1 MAEDDPANGS
11 ETAIPVTDPGPQR
24 HAGRRPL
31 PSDLPRERVV
41 IPAPAQ
47 CPCCGSA
54 RLTKLGESI
63 TETLE
68 VIPRRFRVIQTVR
81 EKFSCRDCETITQ
94 PPAPFHPLVRGRA
107 GPHLLASVLVGKF
120 AVHQPLNRQAAAF
133 AREGIALDTSTL
145 AAWFGYS
152 RDRRGEH
159 PATHLDG
166 WSGIVQADAYAGYNA
181 LAKPGRQPAPATLA
195 GCWAHARRGLFRL
208 AELGRAPLAV
218 EAVHRIDCLFK
229 VERTINGVVPQQ
241 RAALRQQFSA
251 PIVENL
257 MEWMHDSCSRMS
269 GKSPTPDSATR
280 FPKVM
285 LS

>member
-1 MAEDDPANGS
+1 MKELRWIRPPWLPGSATPAIVGASILPLTLMAGVASCRLMLTPATMPGKAGT
-11 ETAIPVTDPGPQR
+11 TACAR
-24 HAGRRPL
+24 HAG
-31 PSDLPRERVV
+31 
-41 IPAPAQ
+41 
-47 CPCCGSA
+47 G
-54 RLTKLGESI
+54 
-63 TETLE
+63 
-68 VIPRRFRVIQTVR
+68 
-81 EKFSCRDCETITQ
+81 
-94 PPAPFHPLVRGRA
+94 
-107 GPHLLASVLVGKF
+107 LL
-120 AVHQPLNRQAAAF
+120 
-133 AREGIALDTSTL
+133 
-145 AAWFGYS
+145 
-152 RDRRGEH
+152 
-159 PATHLDG
+159 
-166 WSGIVQADAYAGYNA
+166 
-181 LAKPGRQPAPATLA
+181 
-195 GCWAHARRGLFRL
+195 AHARRGLFRL